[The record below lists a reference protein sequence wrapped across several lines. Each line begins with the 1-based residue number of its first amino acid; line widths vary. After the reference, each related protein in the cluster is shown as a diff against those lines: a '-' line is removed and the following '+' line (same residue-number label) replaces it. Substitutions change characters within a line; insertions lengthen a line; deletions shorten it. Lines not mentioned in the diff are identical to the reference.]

1 MGAPYQYFGLRQG
14 IPHSLSD
21 PFEPEADEANA
32 QPSREPEQ
40 IIESAG
46 FPHHVG
52 TYCVAETHGEYLPE
66 KPSFS
71 AQDLYQRYGIVPDV
85 IPRDGVTAYETEY
98 HTPQLP
104 KERPSHP
111 QGGLQYAYHCSYAI
125 ARQGGKSQFYSDP
138 LQRTVPRSS
147 SLVETNL
154 PVPLVFIM
162 LELLQLFVELWK
174 GVILVFCSIE
184 GKG

>member
-52 TYCVAETHGEYLPE
+52 TYCVAETHEEYLPE

-104 KERPSHP
+104 KERDKEVRANFILLLCKG
-111 QGGLQYAYHCSYAI
+111 QCLEALVWLRLICQ
-125 ARQGGKSQFYSDP
+125 
-138 LQRTVPRSS
+138 
-147 SLVETNL
+147 SLSFSLCWSCFNFSL
-154 PVPLVFIM
+154 NF
-162 LELLQLFVELWK
+162 
-174 GVILVFCSIE
+174 